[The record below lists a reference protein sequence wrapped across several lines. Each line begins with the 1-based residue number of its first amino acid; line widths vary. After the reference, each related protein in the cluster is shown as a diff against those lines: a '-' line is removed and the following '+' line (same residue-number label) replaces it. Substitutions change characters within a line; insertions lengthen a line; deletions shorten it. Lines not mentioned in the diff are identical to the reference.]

1 MRVEPKMETDLISRG
16 GVPKS
21 GFPLGI
27 LGFLLGRPADGHA
40 IPHDNPTLIP

>member
-1 MRVEPKMETDLISRG
+1 MENDFFSRG

-27 LGFLLGRPADGHA
+27 LGFLPRSHADGHA
-40 IPHDNPTLIP
+40 IPHDNPIGIP